1 MSAPAMTGLIH
12 KALMYESEPEFV
24 AAAARFIRDGEALGE
39 PAVAVLG
46 RRKIDLLRAA
56 TSAGVEYIDADTWY
70 TTPGATLGAYYRRV
84 QEHRG
89 PGRLRLIGEPVWAG
103 RSPLQVREW
112 KRYEAVANLTFAAC
126 AAWILCPYDTRALSD
141 DIVTA
146 ASCTHPEVL
155 VGGVSHRSAAYQDPA
170 EFSRACDR
178 TPLSVPG
185 DDVAALPIIP
195 GGLTRVRGF
204 LAAEAALRGL
214 GGERL
219 EDLVIAANEAATNV
233 VEHGGR
239 RGRVRIWTDHG
250 DLVCDIV
257 DEGGRLGD
265 PLAGLRPP
273 PPRATSGHGLW
284 LIRQLCD
291 LVEIRDE
298 PGGVIVR
305 MRMHLT

>member
-1 MSAPAMTGLIH
+1 MRAPAMTGLIH

-24 AAAARFIRDGEALGE
+24 AAAVNFIQDGEALGE
-39 PAVAVLG
+39 PTMAVVS
-46 RRKIDLLRAA
+46 RRKIEMLRAA
-56 TSAGVEYIDADTWY
+56 TTATVEYIDAEGWY
-70 TTPGATLGAYYRRV
+70 TSPGATLGAYYRRV
-84 QEHRG
+84 QQHRG
-89 PGRLRLIGEPVWAG
+89 PGRLRLVGEPIWTG

-112 KRYEAVANLTFAAC
+112 KRYEAVANLTFASC
-126 AAWILCPYDTRALSD
+126 PAWILCPYDTGALPD
-141 DIVTA
+141 DIVAA
-146 ASCTHPEVL
+146 ASCTHPDVV

-170 EFSRACDR
+170 EFARSCDR
-178 TPLSVPG
+178 TPLAPPG
-185 DDVAALPIIP
+185 ADVAALPIIP

-204 LAAEAALRGL
+204 LAAESTLRGL
-214 GGERL
+214 GGDRM

-250 DLVCDIV
+250 DLVCDVV
-257 DEGGRLGD
+257 DEGGRLDD
-265 PLAGLRPP
+265 PLAGHLPP

-305 MRMHLT
+305 MRMHLS